1 MPHQSD
7 RPEPTAHDRQ
17 NAAIRDAIAQKQ
29 AEEYG
34 DCLRL
39 ATRAFG
45 PGWLPSHRHMLISK
59 EEEEK
64 HRRTGEPAIPAATVY
79 TVKNAAGDK
88 RHFAVE
94 DGKVREV
101 ANYEEGFGAML
112 LEPHPTA
119 GFTDQKGVFHNT
131 HRYSL
136 CWAGYELYHPKS
148 AEQLAALRQSRE
160 RKKAAREEAAFR
172 EANPL
177 FTTWAEK
184 LAQEEADAAE
194 ASEPAPP
201 AEPMSKPVTQRGLFD

>member
-1 MPHQSD
+1 MTHQLD
-7 RPEPTAHDRQ
+7 RPEPTSQDRQ

-34 DCLRL
+34 RCLRL
-39 ATRAFG
+39 ATEAFG
-45 PGWLPSHRHMLISK
+45 PGWRPSHRHMLISK

-64 HRRTGEPAIPAATVY
+64 HRCTGEPAIPAATVY
-79 TVKNAAGDK
+79 TVRNDAGDK
-88 RHFAVE
+88 RHFTVE
-94 DGKVREV
+94 DGNVREV
-101 ANYEEGFGAML
+101 ASYEEGFGPML

-119 GFTDQKGVFHNT
+119 GFTDQKGFFHYT

-184 LAQEEADAAE
+184 LAREEAEAAK
-194 ASEPAPP
+194 ASEPKSP
-201 AEPMSKPVTQRGLFD
+201 AEPLSKPPTQPGLFD